1 MAKKQMIF
9 DAYATGFETYILE
22 AIRTS
27 LHRLQTCIPAIVQ
40 SVPSR
45 DTVVAIPAVEQLD
58 GNWETVPWAE
68 IKLPV
73 HTPCGSGIIISSPLT
88 AGDTGWIIAGDLDP
102 SLFIKTI
109 KQKAKPARQNI
120 LMRHDYQ
127 FGFFIPDKITGY
139 EIASEDNGALV
150 IQTKDGKTKIS
161 LKENTINIA
170 SGAEL
175 NINASNVTINGS
187 SKVTINGKDW
197 ETHQHQVPTAIPVQ
211 VTLPSGEGATTEP
224 VNTGG
229 VR

>member
-9 DAYATGFETYILE
+9 DPYATGFETYILE

-27 LHRLQTCIPAIVQ
+27 LHRLQTCIPAIVK

-45 DTVVAIPAVEQLD
+45 DTVIAIPAVEQLD
-58 GNWETVPWAE
+58 GNWQTIPWAQ

-88 AGDTGWIIAGDLDP
+88 VGDTGWIIAGDLDP
-102 SLFIKTI
+102 SLFIQTI
-109 KQKAKPARQNI
+109 KDKAKPARQNI

-161 LKENTINIA
+161 LKENTINIV

-187 SKVTINGKDW
+187 SQVMINGKDW

-211 VTLPSGEGATTEP
+211 VAFPSGEGATTGP

-229 VR
+229 VL